1 MKREEKWEMLRAIS
15 CVIHF
20 NFNLIWPLQF
30 LEYLRYFLMG
40 NYLRKNGRKLWGH
53 AGLWLLLSGICLF
66 VIFLL
71 NEYQFYY
78 GIYDS
83 TYFRN
88 PNFPTIIVASLAI
101 FVAFSKVEIDHI
113 SSHLLE
119 IAKHSMVIYMLHP
132 LIINI
137 VSKVTKVIGGG
148 KKSAHATSQCPAN
161 IYCVSS
167 CDLYCGSCC

>member
-148 KKSAHATSQCPAN
+148 KKICPRHF
-161 IYCVSS
+161 SMS
-167 CDLYCGSCC
+167 R